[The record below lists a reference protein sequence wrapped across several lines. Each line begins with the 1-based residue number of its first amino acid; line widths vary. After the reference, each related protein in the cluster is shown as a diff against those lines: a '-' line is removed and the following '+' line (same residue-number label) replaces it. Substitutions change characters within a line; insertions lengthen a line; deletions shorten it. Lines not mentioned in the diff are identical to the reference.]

1 MAAKDLYSVLG
12 VSRGASDK
20 DIKAAYRKLARKYHP
35 DVNPGNKAAEE
46 TFKTINGAYEVL
58 SDPDKRK
65 KYDEYGDQWQYAE
78 QMRKA
83 QEQAGAAGPG
93 GGRFYNYSGS
103 GQPGQTFQFEQEDM
117 DSLFGNL
124 FGSGFRRGGATRPR
138 TARGQDIESPV
149 AISLEEAYHGTVRT
163 VTIEQN
169 NGTPPKRL
177 ELKIPAGVKDGGRV
191 RFAGQGS
198 PGVNGGEPGDLYLI
212 VSVAANERFE
222 RRGDDLA
229 TDVPV
234 PLTTAVLGGEVE
246 ITTIK
251 GTKLSLKIPPETQN
265 GRVFKLARQG
275 MPITG
280 SASFGDLLARV
291 NVVLPSNLTTREKEL
306 FEELKKRRGGQA

>member
-12 VSRGASDK
+12 IARGASEK

-65 KYDEYGDQWQYAE
+65 KYDEFGDQWQYAE
-78 QMRKA
+78 QIKKA

-103 GQPGQTFQFEQEDM
+103 GQSGQTFQYDQGDM

-124 FGSGFRRGGATRPR
+124 FGSGFRRGGSARMR
-138 TARGQDIESPV
+138 AARGQDIESPV
-149 AISLEEAYHGTVRT
+149 AISLEEAYHGTART
-163 VTIEQN
+163 VTIEPN
-169 NGTPPKRL
+169 NDTPPKHL

-191 RFAGQGS
+191 RFAGQGN
-198 PGVNGGEPGDLYLI
+198 PGENGGEPGDLYLV
-212 VSVAANERFE
+212 VSVGAHERFE
-222 RRGDDLA
+222 RRGDELL
-229 TDVPV
+229 TEVPV
-234 PLTTAVLGGEVE
+234 PLTTAVLGGEVA

-265 GRVFKLARQG
+265 GRIFKLARQG
-275 MPITG
+275 MPVTG
-280 SASFGDLLARV
+280 SATFGDLLARV
-291 NVVLPSNLTTREKEL
+291 NVVLPANLTPREKEL
-306 FEELKKRRGGQA
+306 FEELKKQRGGAA